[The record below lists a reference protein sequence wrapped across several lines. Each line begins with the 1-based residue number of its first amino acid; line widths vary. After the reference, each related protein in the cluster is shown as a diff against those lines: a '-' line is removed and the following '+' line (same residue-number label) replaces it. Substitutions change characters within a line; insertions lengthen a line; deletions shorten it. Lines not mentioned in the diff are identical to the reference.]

1 MNVGDWSVW
10 PAPAKLNL
18 FLHITGR
25 REDGYHTLQ
34 TVFQLLDWG
43 DAIRM
48 RVRADGVIAQ
58 HTALANLA
66 ADDDLCVR
74 AARLLQSLAGKGHG
88 VDIELD
94 KRIPLGGGLGGGS
107 SDAATMLV
115 ALNELWSAGLDVD
128 RLAKLGLGLGADV
141 PVFVRGHSAFGE
153 GIGEQLTA
161 MDLPEYHYL
170 VVDPA
175 VQVPTAALFQSSEL
189 TRDSPATTI
198 SRFLAGESTCNAFQK
213 LVRRRYPP
221 VQRALTW
228 LEAAGAARLSGTG
241 ACVFVELNAA
251 EQGAALLQQVPEG
264 MRAVLTR
271 GVNRSPLW
279 GAVEQ
284 WRHTGKT
291 GFDWD
296 VAKR

>member
-1 MNVGDWSVW
+1 MNKGDWSVW

-18 FLHITGR
+18 FLHVTGR
-25 REDGYHTLQ
+25 RVDGYHTLQ

-48 RVRADGVIAQ
+48 RVRSDGEIAQ
-58 HTALANLA
+58 CTPLANLA
-66 ADDDLCVR
+66 VDDDLCVR
-74 AARLLQSLAGKGHG
+74 AARLLQARARNVRG
-88 VDIELD
+88 VDIELN

-107 SDAATMLV
+107 SDAATVLV
-115 ALNELWSAGLDVD
+115 ALNELWGTGLDID
-128 RLAKLGLGLGADV
+128 GLAALGLGLGADV
-141 PVFVRGHSAFGE
+141 PVFIRGHSAFAE
-153 GIGEQLTA
+153 GIGEKLTV
-161 MDLPEYHYL
+161 MDLPERHYL
-170 VVDPA
+170 VVDPG
-175 VQVPTAALFQSSEL
+175 VKVPTAALFQSTEL

-198 SRFLAGESTCNAFQK
+198 SRFLAGESTCNAFQE

-241 ACVFVELNAA
+241 ACVFVELDAA
-251 EQGAALLQQVPEG
+251 EQGAALLTQVPEG
-264 MRAVLTR
+264 MRAVLAR

-279 GAVEQ
+279 GAMEQ
-284 WRHTGKT
+284 WRQTGKT